1 MADTLVREHYYSP
14 YFEDQEEHLPALPR
28 LCGYE
33 NNVRPCEYDT
43 RAWERPGPLRYFL
56 QDSVSGAGE
65 LIRSGHSLRLDP
77 GTSVLLPMPGNFRI
91 RIHPEADSWEVF
103 FISFQDPFSIRFLKR
118 LSLEYGSVHRLPENS
133 GTVQSLKMVF
143 RLMREKPFPDEFRF
157 SHAGYA
163 FLMSLGSDLKTL
175 SALENRSEPDLP
187 TLAAQFCME
196 NLSRQITVSEL
207 AAFCGYTR
215 SHFSRL
221 FHRAAGV
228 SPSDFLLRFK
238 MNMAARILADESVSV
253 KELAAR
259 CGFEDPSHFSR
270 VFKRCFHC
278 TAHEFTGKRKGPS
291 GKNAEGGSR
300 EDGERGGAERN
311 IPRRNPLDF
320 V

>member
-56 QDSVSGAGE
+56 QYSVSGAGE

-157 SHAGYA
+157 SHAGYS

-196 NLSRQITVSEL
+196 NLSRQI
-207 AAFCGYTR
+207 

-270 VFKRCFHC
+270 VFKRFFHC
-278 TAHEFTGKRKGPS
+278 TANEFAGKAKGPS
-291 GKNAEGGSR
+291 GR
-300 EDGERGGAERN
+300 RRGERGNEGKKG
-311 IPRRNPLDF
+311 F
-320 V
+320 S